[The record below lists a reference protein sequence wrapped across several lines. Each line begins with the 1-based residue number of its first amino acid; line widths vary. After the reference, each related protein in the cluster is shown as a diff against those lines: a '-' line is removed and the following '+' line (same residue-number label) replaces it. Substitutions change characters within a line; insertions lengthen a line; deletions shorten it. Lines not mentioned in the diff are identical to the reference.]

1 MPRVV
6 QPEEFHG
13 LRTEDAEDW
22 LDNFNNVADA
32 NRWNANRRLAI
43 VPVFLKGA
51 AARWYKNQI
60 NGGNLAMWNGGAG
73 SFEYEFLD
81 KFISETKRA
90 NW

>member
-1 MPRVV
+1 MNPSNSSSSSTTNSDSETDNNNSDSDDSDNEMLRVA

-13 LRTEDAEDW
+13 LRTEDAKDW

-51 AARWYKNQI
+51 AAR
-60 NGGNLAMWNGGAG
+60 
-73 SFEYEFLD
+73 
-81 KFISETKRA
+81 
-90 NW
+90 